1 MRYLLVFIPLAII
14 SKFIF
19 HNGLLVFV
27 CSAFG
32 LIALS
37 GLLGEAIEVIAESTS
52 TKIGAL
58 LNATL
63 GNAAELIFTIIAL
76 RAGQVALVKASIIG
90 ALLGNL
96 LLLPALSMIIGGI
109 KNGRQYF
116 NREAA
121 TQNSTMM
128 SLSVVGLIL
137 PTVFEILREAQNAQG
152 FKLDVSDKALN
163 NYSLG
168 IAGVLIIV
176 YLLSLV
182 YTLTAKKD
190 DENSKQVPV
199 ISENDT
205 KEESTWSLKKALLVM
220 AGSTLFL
227 IYMSDLLVGSIDHV
241 TERFH
246 FSATFLGIIL
256 IPILSDVAEHFVAVQ
271 QAYKNKMD
279 LSLSI
284 SLESA
289 SQIALFVAPLLI
301 FISFFMGK
309 EMTLFFSPFEVV
321 ILGLSVYIVNQIS
334 EDGESNWLEGSQLMV
349 VYIIAAIGFYML

>member
-1 MRYLLVFIPLAII
+1 MRYLLLFIPLAII

-19 HNGLLVFV
+19 HNDLLLFL
-27 CSAFG
+27 CAAFS

-96 LLLPALSMIIGGI
+96 LLLPALAMIIGGI

-121 TQNSTMM
+121 TQSSTMM

-137 PTVFEILREAQNAQG
+137 PTIFEILREAQNAQG
-152 FKLDVSDKALN
+152 FKLDVSDKALDE
-163 NYSLG
+163 YSLG
-168 IAGVLIIV
+168 IAGVLIVV
-176 YLLSLV
+176 YLLSLL
-182 YTLTAKKD
+182 YTLTVKKD
-190 DENSKQVPV
+190 DDFIKNPA
-199 ISENDT
+199 IAIEND
-205 KEESTWSLKKALLVM
+205 KEEEHKWSLKKSILVM

-227 IYMSDLLVGSIDHV
+227 IYMSDLLVGSVDHV
-241 TERFH
+241 INKFH

-256 IPILSDVAEHFVAVQ
+256 IPILSDVAEHVVAVQ

-301 FISFFMGK
+301 FISFFMGN

-334 EDGESNWLEGSQLMV
+334 EDGESNWLEGAQLMV
-349 VYIIAAIGFYML
+349 VYIIAAIGFYLL